1 MMMRMMMM
9 MMMIPLQKF
18 QVCARTKKVQL
29 ICHCVATG
37 NNSHKSSLTE
47 VLANGGVALKT

>member
-1 MMMRMMMM
+1 MMMM